1 MRQRDSGE
9 WIGDPY
15 WNLMHIKKG
24 EACMNQHDELKL
36 SESMHYCRGN
46 LLKGCDH
53 KSEECVC
60 EPIEVTDF
68 TTKTSKTTRE
78 WTLDLYD
85 KDGKPVRVTC
95 KFGNTKGK
103 IKASGARA
111 MLEVRR

>member
-1 MRQRDSGE
+1 
-9 WIGDPY
+9 
-15 WNLMHIKKG
+15 
-24 EACMNQHDELKL
+24 MNPHDELAL
-36 SESMHYCRGN
+36 TESMHYCRGN

-53 KSEECVC
+53 KSEDCIC

-68 TTKTSKTTRE
+68 TTKTSTTTRE

>member
-1 MRQRDSGE
+1 
-9 WIGDPY
+9 
-15 WNLMHIKKG
+15 MHIKKG
-24 EACMNQHDELKL
+24 EACMNQHDELEL
-36 SESMHYCRGN
+36 SESMHY
-46 LLKGCDH
+46 
-53 KSEECVC
+53 CVC

-68 TTKTSKTTRE
+68 TTKTSTTTRE

>member
-1 MRQRDSGE
+1 
-9 WIGDPY
+9 
-15 WNLMHIKKG
+15 
-24 EACMNQHDELKL
+24 MNVHDELTL

-53 KSEECVC
+53 KSDDCIC

-68 TTKTSKTTRE
+68 STKKPTSRTTRD

-85 KDGKPVRVTC
+85 VDGNPVRVTC
-95 KFGNTKGK
+95 KFGNTRGK